1 MEETTPGYKFANS
14 LKGNKIQI
22 TGNDKPSE
30 VKCSIKNFRFSSHS
44 KREEFLEIVKKL
56 KPGNVILVHGD
67 SSAIDWVGA
76 SILKNHKGIKV
87 FKAEKGKKITLG

>member
-1 MEETTPGYKFANS
+1 
-14 LKGNKIQI
+14 
-22 TGNDKPSE
+22 
-30 VKCSIKNFRFSSHS
+30 
-44 KREEFLEIVKKL
+44 
-56 KPGNVILVHGD
+56 VILVHGD